1 MSSTRPSPPPKSNG
15 VLVPGVWIFCQLT
28 MILTFVVERRL
39 KRIQMRHAVVT
50 QSAWIRAM
58 TSSVTQMLF
67 RYVVVQLAQW
77 HRVIFFSLPSFYR
90 LVASNYLVV
99 CSKRRPLDPRMKS
112 LGAEES
118 YLFGFMKKSLETVAS
133 RSWGFRKKTVLI
145 NCLANEYGPNSE
157 SGGFVSSVG
166 LTRKRKSR
174 TNREAAEEIFFINLV
189 PFPLWPHYS
198 LVTYHKTVDFANT

>member
-1 MSSTRPSPPPKSNG
+1 
-15 VLVPGVWIFCQLT
+15 
-28 MILTFVVERRL
+28 
-39 KRIQMRHAVVT
+39 
-50 QSAWIRAM
+50 
-58 TSSVTQMLF
+58 
-67 RYVVVQLAQW
+67 
-77 HRVIFFSLPSFYR
+77 
-90 LVASNYLVV
+90 
-99 CSKRRPLDPRMKS
+99 MKS

-198 LVTYHKTVDFANT
+198 PVTYHKTVDCANT